1 MNGQVQK
8 SIKRP
13 LGEIKDDEILAL
25 SLAVPSAF
33 EALVDRYQEAF
44 LRAAM
49 KIVNNREEAE
59 DIVQESFAK
68 IYLNAKKFKK
78 VEGASFKSWGYK
90 IVINTSLTH
99 YKKLKRSRENI
110 AYVDVAE
117 YETAFALVDE
127 GDHLQSAADANMVI
141 SKVMAKM
148 PEHLSQ
154 ILKKYYLEDKSQKDI
169 AEEENI
175 SPTAV
180 KMRLFRAKKAFKKIL
195 EGEQKLS
202 WIM

>member
-1 MNGQVQK
+1 MNGQVQN
-8 SIKRP
+8 SLKRP
-13 LGEIKDDEILAL
+13 LEEIKDEEILAL
-25 SLAVPSAF
+25 SAAVPSAF
-33 EALVDRYQEAF
+33 EALVDRYQEVF

-68 IYLNAKKFKK
+68 IYVNAQKFKK

-99 YKKLKRSRENI
+99 YKKVKRDRENI
-110 AYVDVAE
+110 SYVDTLK
-117 YETAFALVDE
+117 YETAFALIDE
-127 GDHLQSAADANMVI
+127 GKNLQNAADASMVI
-141 SKVMAKM
+141 SRVMAKM
-148 PEHLSQ
+148 PEHLGQ

-175 SPTAV
+175 SATAV